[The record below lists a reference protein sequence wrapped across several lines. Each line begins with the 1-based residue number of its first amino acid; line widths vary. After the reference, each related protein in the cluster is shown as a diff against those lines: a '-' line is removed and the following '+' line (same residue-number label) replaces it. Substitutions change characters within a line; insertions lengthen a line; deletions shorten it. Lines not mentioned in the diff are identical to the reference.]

1 MKHKVIGVL
10 AACAFV
16 LTLVWLT
23 QMISATLRYGSFEQF
38 DDALAFA
45 REQHWFYFTATYA
58 NALLFTL
65 CNAML
70 FGSLSGLFKEKHFE
84 WVGVGLVFISLYSIL
99 AIVSYLSQLV
109 LVPQM
114 ISQLDDQQFRVM
126 TLTFLRHWLQIWP
139 HSTIQAFDQFSYF
152 LLGFPCVIY
161 GLLMTQIVR
170 MRTVGWLF
178 TVSGI
183 FCMPIGVGIICGIP
197 ALVGV
202 PSMIGG
208 VFSIF
213 ATGWLAVNQLKETT
227 RTSSS
232 DGAAS

>member
-10 AACAFV
+10 AACNFV

-23 QMISATLRYGSFEQF
+23 QMIGITIQYGSFELF

-45 REQHWFYFTATYA
+45 REQHWFYYTATYA
-58 NALLFTL
+58 NALLLTL
-65 CNAML
+65 VNAML
-70 FGSLSGLFKEKHFE
+70 LGYLSSLFKEKNHE
-84 WVGVGLVFISLYSIL
+84 WAGVGLVFISLYAIL
-99 AIVSYLSQLV
+99 AIVSYLAQLV
-109 LVPQM
+109 LVPLL
-114 ISQLDDQQFRVM
+114 INQLEDQQIRLFSF
-126 TLTFLRHWLQIWP
+126 TLLRQWLQIWP

-170 MRTVGWLF
+170 MRTVGWLY
-178 TVSGI
+178 TVSGL

-197 ALVGV
+197 GLVAI

-213 ATGWLAVNQLKETT
+213 ATGWLAVNQLKE
-227 RTSSS
+227 SP
-232 DGAAS
+232 GQ